1 MASQGHAR
9 PLATTGAIMST
20 RKQDTDAGCDRWPRG
35 PRSTRLAADTDHGKA
50 ERCRCTIATL
60 HIRRLSPS
68 ASAGRAACKGCHQ
81 SDDGVGAGTIRAMS
95 TAEMP
100 AGEIVSPPARCASR
114 CRCMPARRA
123 WMSQRGRR
131 CRERLQAPTAR
142 TCARSRQ
149 HFRRRGLLPALRSP
163 CGAGAAG
170 QASCAHL
177 TDDDPMS
184 WRRRAPPF
192 CTSHADDA
200 AARMRRHE
208 RQRTRRWIAA
218 AMCARTQSVAAGDT
232 GTVRRQAPAQYGK
245 GSSRSGAVVGAR
257 IAALVQPCRRSDNC
271 APNQPCRH
279 ASCLATGIR
288 PAHRPCIALGGAANG
303 RGGPA
308 VQQPGAIPDQRLAD
322 LGRALLTRWR
332 S

>member
-184 WRRRAPPF
+184 WRRRAPPPPVLHIA
-192 CTSHADDA
+192 C
-200 AARMRRHE
+200 RRC
-208 RQRTRRWIAA
+208 RRAYAPPRTPAHTPLDCGRDVRTDPIGRR
-218 AMCARTQSVAAGDT
+218 RRYRHGPAAGACAIRER
-232 GTVRRQAPAQYGK
+232 VFAQRRRGR
-245 GSSRSGAVVGAR
+245 G
-257 IAALVQPCRRSDNC
+257 
-271 APNQPCRH
+271 
-279 ASCLATGIR
+279 
-288 PAHRPCIALGGAANG
+288 AHRCA
-303 RGGPA
+303 GPA
-308 VQQPGAIPDQRLAD
+308 LPSKR
-322 LGRALLTRWR
+322 
-332 S
+332 

>member
-9 PLATTGAIMST
+9 PLATNGAIMST
-20 RKQDTDAGCDRWPRG
+20 RKQEAGTGCERWPRWLK
-35 PRSTRLAADTDHGKA
+35 STQLAAATDHGKA
-50 ERCRCTIATL
+50 ERCQRTSATL
-60 HIRRLSPS
+60 RIRQLSPS
-68 ASAGRAACKGCHQ
+68 ASAGRGACKGCHQ

-163 CGAGAAG
+163 CAADAVG

-184 WRRRAPPF
+184 WRRRAPRSAHRMPTMPPRV
-192 CTSHADDA
+192 CAATNASAHAVGL
-200 AARMRRHE
+200 RPR
-208 RQRTRRWIAA
+208 
-218 AMCARTQSVAAGDT
+218 CAHGPNRSPPAI
-232 GTVRRQAPAQYGK
+232 QA
-245 GSSRSGAVVGAR
+245 RSGG
-257 IAALVQPCRRSDNC
+257 RRLRN
-271 APNQPCRH
+271 
-279 ASCLATGIR
+279 TVI
-288 PAHRPCIALGGAANG
+288 AHRRRG
-303 RGGPA
+303 RRAHRCAGPSL
-308 VQQPGAIPDQRLAD
+308 PSKR
-322 LGRALLTRWR
+322 
-332 S
+332 